1 MRGRRQS
8 YLEMVGEIIYSII
21 CYLLLTKEIHYFLKE
36 AVNFVWNLIKFWG
49 LNILK
54 MFTI

>member
-36 AVNFVWNLIKFWG
+36 AVNFVSNLIHF
-49 LNILK
+49 
-54 MFTI
+54 

>member
-36 AVNFVWNLIKFWG
+36 AANFVSNLIHFWG

-54 MFTI
+54 MLTI